1 MEEIN
6 NTIKA
11 LQDLQYWVEESCFT
25 DETINVILSK
35 IQCEINKQKRKLKE
49 KNIEQKILTKK

>member
-1 MEEIN
+1 MEETN

-25 DETINVILSK
+25 DETIKVILSK
-35 IQCEINKQKRKLKE
+35 IQCEINKQRRLLKE
-49 KNIEQKILTKK
+49 QKKNGQ